1 MVGSHSILLGKI
13 RQADSQKSHDVFPLK
28 KSSKANKTLYGVRS
42 QWLPEGMEEIG
53 LLGSEI
59 FVKIHQAMYL

>member
-1 MVGSHSILLGKI
+1 MMCFHLRKV
-13 RQADSQKSHDVFPLK
+13 QKQTK
-28 KSSKANKTLYGVRS
+28 LYGVRS

-59 FVKIHQAMYL
+59 FVKIHQALYL